1 MKRKPRRGKRASIR
15 AYGSNV
21 PRALRSQFANAVYH
35 VTARGNRGDDIF
47 TAEAERRRFLELLAK
62 STLEC
67 GWNCVAYCLM
77 SNHFHLII
85 ATPEPNLSKGMH
97 ALNGVYARWFNWRH
111 SLEGHLF
118 QRRYYAGL
126 VESDHHMLESCRYV
140 LLNPVRAGL
149 ASTPGGWRWS
159 SYRATAGLEPQ
170 PQFLAASQILS
181 YFGDDAAKAREAFRS
196 FVHDAAQLI
205 A

>member
-1 MKRKPRRGKRASIR
+1 MPRAS
-15 AYGSNV
+15 
-21 PRALRSQFANAVYH
+21 RSQFANAVYH

-47 TAEAERRRFLELLAK
+47 TSETERRRFLELLAK
-62 STLEC
+62 STSEC
-67 GWNCVAYCLM
+67 GWSCVAYCLM
-77 SNHFHLII
+77 TNHFHLII

-111 SLEGHLF
+111 GLEGHLF
-118 QRRYYAGL
+118 QRRYHAAL

-140 LLNPVRAGL
+140 LLNPVRAQL
-149 ASTPGGWRWS
+149 APSPAGWRWS

-170 PQFLAASQILS
+170 PQFLATSLILS
-181 YFGDDAAKAREAFRS
+181 YFGNDDVKARRAFRS
-196 FVHDAAQLI
+196 FVHAASRLV